1 MTKYIATFADGTTIS
16 RKTARAYGAAWRA
29 TWTNADG
36 TVRSETGFSI
46 SREKAQ
52 PYKPAPWATG
62 RGFSAKQNA
71 EAARKNEEYVQSI
84 GYCVEIVP
92 AVAA

>member
-1 MTKYIATFADGTTIS
+1 MIKYTATFADGTVVT
-16 RKTARAYGAAWRA
+16 RKSNRGYAVAWRA
-29 TWTNADG
+29 TWTTADG
-36 TVRSETGFSI
+36 TARVEIGFSV

-52 PYKPAPWATG
+52 PYKPAPWARG

-71 EAARKNEEYVQSI
+71 EAARKNEDYVRQA
-84 GYCVEIVP
+84 GYRVEIVA